1 MVTSG
6 CNYSI
11 ELHRGSPKSL
21 PILPNLLLPSQTVKV
36 RENYGSGHTA
46 FSEFDSHLRN
56 VFGVWIDLD
65 KFYEILFFIL
75 LLEPKGIFAE
85 YDKSA
90 PLGRSVRPVEK
101 PRRGITVSHEKIPI
115 PVLVFVFRLAPD
127 AQQGTIPP

>member
-1 MVTSG
+1 MVTSRG
-6 CNYSI
+6 NYSI

-36 RENYGSGHTA
+36 RENYVFGHTA

-75 LLEPKGIFAE
+75 LLEPKGIFPE

-90 PLGRSVRPVEK
+90 PLGRDASRDMREIQDQGQLWN
-101 PRRGITVSHEKIPI
+101 RQ
-115 PVLVFVFRLAPD
+115 LLAFFFV
-127 AQQGTIPP
+127 GG